1 MKVRFTTFFR
11 VLRRAIPIAWEQL
24 PLAQPTRIAGCVTI
38 AALNILWQ
46 GHGVLRSSPM
56 LIRFIAVAVY
66 CYVVT
71 TVAEF
76 LWLLITGPRFT
87 GFESPTAIHGVS
99 NVDAT
104 DPLTNKL
111 SSLDTGELK
120 IETLQLADEMKRFE
134 AGSDREF
141 VKSLAGETLPSVESE
156 AEKDEVL
163 DKQSVELMEHN
174 LRTWRTYREHFYR
187 PARAF
192 RNELRRRL
200 GIRNVNGEPR
210 IPALDRAVLA
220 GAKPIAQ
227 AADYLAGLARRLR

>member
-1 MKVRFTTFFR
+1 MRFFIVFR

-24 PLAQPTRIAGCVTI
+24 QLVQPTRLAGCITI

-46 GHGVLRSSPM
+46 GHGVLRTSPVP
-56 LIRFIAVAVY
+56 IRFVAVALY

-71 TVAEF
+71 TVSEF
-76 LWLLITGPRFT
+76 VWLLITGPRFT
-87 GFESPTAIHGVS
+87 GFESPTNGEAAGK
-99 NVDAT
+99 T
-104 DPLTNKL
+104 DTAEHFVA
-111 SSLDTGELK
+111 ELK
-120 IETLQLADEMKRFE
+120 ALPADTLRTEALQLADEMKRFE

-141 VKSLAGETLPSVESE
+141 VKSLAGETLPDATSE
-156 AEKDEVL
+156 KEHDDHL
-163 DKQSVELMEHN
+163 DKQSAELLEHN
-174 LRTWRTYREHFYR
+174 MRTWRTYREHFYR
-187 PARAF
+187 PARAV
-192 RNELRRRL
+192 RDELRRRL

>member
-1 MKVRFTTFFR
+1 
-11 VLRRAIPIAWEQL
+11 LRRAFPIAWEQL
-24 PLAQPTRIAGCVTI
+24 PLAQPTRIAGCITI

-56 LIRFIAVAVY
+56 FIRFIAVAVY
-66 CYVVT
+66 CYIVT
-71 TVAEF
+71 TVAEL
-76 LWLLITGPRFT
+76 LWLLVTGPRFT
-87 GFESPTAIHGVS
+87 GFESPTAVYGVG
-99 NVDAT
+99 NIDAT

-111 SSLDTGELK
+111 SSLDTGELR

-141 VKSLAGETLPSVESE
+141 VKSLAGETLPPVVSE

-163 DKQSVELMEHN
+163 DQQSVELMEHN

-192 RNELRRRL
+192 RDELRRRL